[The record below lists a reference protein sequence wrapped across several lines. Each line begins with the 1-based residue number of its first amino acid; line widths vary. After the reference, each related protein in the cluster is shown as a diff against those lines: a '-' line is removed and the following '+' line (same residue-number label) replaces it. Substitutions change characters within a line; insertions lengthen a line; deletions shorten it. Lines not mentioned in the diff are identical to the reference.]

1 VSRNLNEKQQLFMQV
16 LFDEA
21 AGDVVAAKKMA
32 GYSDSTATRLVV
44 EGLKDEIFE
53 ATKTYM
59 SRLGPQAAVAYGS
72 ALSDPTQLGV
82 KEKMVAAGQ
91 ILDRAGVVKTEKVAV
106 EATGGLFILP
116 PKQKSCNNCD
126 NDTCTCE

>member
-1 VSRNLNEKQQLFMQV
+1 MSKKLNEKQQLFMQV

-21 AGDVVAAKKMA
+21 EGDVVQAKKLA
-32 GYSDSTATRLVV
+32 GYSDGTATRVV
-44 EGLKDEIFE
+44 IEGLKDEIFE

-59 SRLGPQAAVAYGS
+59 SRLGPKAAVAYGS
-72 ALSDPTQLGV
+72 ALMDPTQLGV

-106 EATGGLFILP
+106 EASGGLFILP
-116 PKQKSCNNCD
+116 PKESTD
-126 NDTCTCE
+126 D

>member
-1 VSRNLNEKQQLFMQV
+1 MSRELTERQQKFLAV

-21 AGDVVAAKKMA
+21 GGDVVSAKKLA
-32 GYSDSTATRLVV
+32 GYSDGTATRIIV
-44 EGLKDEIFE
+44 EALKDEIFE

-59 SRLGPQAAVAYGS
+59 SRLGPKAAVAYGS
-72 ALSDPTQLGV
+72 ALMDPTQLGI

-106 EATGGLFILP
+106 EASGGLFILP
-116 PKQKSCNNCD
+116 PKEGSD
-126 NDTCTCE
+126 A

>member
-1 VSRNLNEKQQLFMQV
+1 MSKKLNEKQQLFMQV

-21 AGDVVAAKKMA
+21 QGDVVQAKKLA
-32 GYSDSTATRLVV
+32 GYSDGTATRVV
-44 EGLKDEIFE
+44 IEGLKDEIFE

-59 SRLGPQAAVAYGS
+59 SRLGPKAAVAYGS
-72 ALSDPTQLGV
+72 ALMDPTQLGV

-106 EATGGLFILP
+106 EASGGLFILP
-116 PKQKSCNNCD
+116 PKESTD
-126 NDTCTCE
+126 D

>member
-1 VSRNLNEKQQLFMQV
+1 MQV

-21 AGDVVAAKKMA
+21 QGDVVQAKKLA
-32 GYSDSTATRLVV
+32 GYADGSSTKAII

-59 SRLGPQAAVAYGS
+59 ARLGPKAAVAYGS
-72 ALSDPTQLGV
+72 ALVDPTQLGI

-106 EATGGLFILP
+106 EASGGLFILP
-116 PKQKSCNNCD
+116 PKESSD
-126 NDTCTCE
+126 A

>member
-1 VSRNLNEKQQLFMQV
+1 MSKKLNEKQQLFMQV

-21 AGDVVAAKKMA
+21 EGDVVQAKKLA
-32 GYSDSTATRLVV
+32 GYSDGTATRVV
-44 EGLKDEIFE
+44 IEGLKDEIFE

-59 SRLGPQAAVAYGS
+59 SRLGPKAAVAYGS
-72 ALSDPTQLGV
+72 ALMDPTQLGI

-106 EATGGLFILP
+106 EASGGLFILP
-116 PKQKSCNNCD
+116 PKEST
-126 NDTCTCE
+126 ND

>member
-1 VSRNLNEKQQLFMQV
+1 VSKKLNEKQQLFMQV

-21 AGDVVAAKKMA
+21 QGDVVQAKKLA
-32 GYSDSTATRLVV
+32 GYSDGTATRVV
-44 EGLKDEIFE
+44 IEGLKDEIFE

-59 SRLGPQAAVAYGS
+59 SRLGPKAAVAYGS
-72 ALSDPTQLGV
+72 ALMDPTQLGV

-106 EATGGLFILP
+106 EASGGLFILP
-116 PKQKSCNNCD
+116 PKESTD
-126 NDTCTCE
+126 D

>member
-1 VSRNLNEKQQLFMQV
+1 MSKKLNEKQQLFMQV

-21 AGDVVAAKKMA
+21 EGDVVQAKKLA
-32 GYSDSTATRLVV
+32 GYSDGTATRVVV

-59 SRLGPQAAVAYGS
+59 SRLGPKAAVAYGN
-72 ALSDPTQLGV
+72 ALTDPTQLGI

-106 EATGGLFILP
+106 EASGGLFILP
-116 PKQKSCNNCD
+116 PKESTD
-126 NDTCTCE
+126 D